1 MGRLSNWLPQW
12 IVLLRKPVG
21 NTSPI
26 PQSEFL
32 TEDYSAMALTKG
44 VHFLS
49 EAVSELIR
57 DPKWLENRGTSDIIL
72 GS

>member
-1 MGRLSNWLPQW
+1 MLVKLGLVM
-12 IVLLRKPVG
+12 I
-21 NTSPI
+21 
-26 PQSEFL
+26 
-32 TEDYSAMALTKG
+32 KG

-57 DPKWLENRGTSDIIL
+57 DPKSLENRGTSDIIL